1 MTYRWPKPE
10 GISSAVTL
18 PELELLQTY
27 AAKAGR
33 VLEIGTHFGFSCI
46 GMALAGAHVT
56 SVDPHYEGPADAP
69 DTWEP
74 FLANLRRHHISY
86 GYVTEKREGIFNAIG
101 ADARHGDVLAVRTVI
116 ENPGLPFCGKP
127 QFGLV
132 FIDGDHVWPC
142 PWRDTEIALAHLIEP
157 GYIAYHDVTPRWSG
171 VWRATQELEASGRG
185 RKLKQVGTLAVY
197 QNNAS
202 SVSGTSITPAVAL

>member
-27 AAKAGR
+27 AHEARR

-56 SVDPHYEGPADAP
+56 SVDPHYEGPVDAP

-86 GYVTEKREGIFNAIG
+86 STINVAIA
-101 ADARHGDVLAVRTVI
+101 ADARPGEVFAIRATI
-116 ENPGLPFCGKP
+116 EDPRLRFEGRP
-127 QFGLV
+127 FGLV
-132 FIDGDHVWPC
+132 FIDGNHVWPC
-142 PWRDTEIALAHLIEP
+142 PWRDTEIALAHLVEP
-157 GYIAYHDVTPRWSG
+157 GYIAYHDVTPRWPG
-171 VWRATQELEASGRG
+171 VWRATQELEASGRA
-185 RKLKQVGTLAVY
+185 RKLEQVGTLAIY

>member
-27 AAKAGR
+27 AHEAGS

-69 DTWEP
+69 DTWDP
-74 FLANLRRHHISY
+74 FLANLRRHSIAFEALSPDQ
-86 GYVTEKREGIFNAIG
+86 GKFATPFDPVRGIVSAFRATIESLPLP
-101 ADARHGDVLAVRTVI
+101 ADLGW
-116 ENPGLPFCGKP
+116 
-127 QFGLV
+127 GLV
-132 FIDGDHVWPC
+132 FIDGNHVWPC
-142 PWRDTEIALAHLIEP
+142 PWRDTEIALAHLVEP
-157 GYIAYHDVTPRWSG
+157 GYIAYHDVTPRWPG
-171 VWRATQELEASGRG
+171 VWRATQELEASGRA
-185 RKLKQVGTLAVY
+185 RKLEQVGTLAVY